1 MCVVVT
7 APAAAAVVVVSA
19 TILVAISSLI
29 NQYYSRLPQTTQHA
43 DMSGVQS
50 VHFVVVSDE
59 QYLVVRT
66 RDCQ

>member
-1 MCVVVT
+1 MGD
-7 APAAAAVVVVSA
+7 AHKGRHRQRA
-19 TILVAISSLI
+19 TQPSSRHQLHTM
-29 NQYYSRLPQTTQHA
+29 LPERGPHNTERHA

-50 VHFVVVSDE
+50 LHFVVVSDE